1 MAAPK
6 FVEGEVRV
14 VGNRWSPRVH
24 AIKDF
29 LARSRVPYRWLDPE
43 TDSQARGLL
52 ERAGTGDEN
61 IPLVLLPDGSM
72 LVNPDVHTVAEKLGL
87 DTEPDSKFWDLI
99 VVGGGPAG
107 VTASIYAASDGL
119 RTVVVE
125 QGVPGGQIS
134 YSGAVENY
142 PGFPEA
148 LSGSEL
154 TRRAVQQAER
164 FGVEIVVTRRAEK
177 LRIDGSQLLVGLE
190 DGSELAAHT
199 VLLAMGVSFR
209 WLDAPGCSPLVG
221 AGIYYGA
228 ATAEASACTAQEIY
242 VLGGG
247 NSAAQAALLL
257 AQYARKVTIIAI
269 EETLEAT
276 MSKYLID
283 RIRESKNIVV
293 KTGHTVVGAEGARH
307 LERITIRNVKTGE
320 TETVRADGLFVF
332 IGATP
337 RTDWLD
343 GVVDRDEGGFIM
355 SGVDCVEANG
365 FPVGWPLERPPFELE
380 TNRPGVFVA
389 GDVRRGSVKRLTSA
403 AGEGADA
410 VHYIFKHCEDLE
422 HIVRAQKNR
431 LPR

>member
-242 VLGGG
+242 ARRGQLRGSGSPPSRAVRPQGDHHRARG
-247 NSAAQAALLL
+247 NS
-257 AQYARKVTIIAI
+257 RGDDVEVSHRSDTKC
-269 EETLEAT
+269 E
-276 MSKYLID
+276 KH
-283 RIRESKNIVV
+283 R
-293 KTGHTVVGAEGARH
+293 
-307 LERITIRNVKTGE
+307 GE
-320 TETVRADGLFVF
+320 
-332 IGATP
+332 
-337 RTDWLD
+337 DWSHRRW
-343 GVVDRDEGGFIM
+343 G
-355 SGVDCVEANG
+355 
-365 FPVGWPLERPPFELE
+365 
-380 TNRPGVFVA
+380 
-389 GDVRRGSVKRLTSA
+389 RGSA
-403 AGEGADA
+403 APGAD
-410 VHYIFKHCEDLE
+410 HDQERQDRRNGDSPGGRTL
-422 HIVRAQKNR
+422 R
-431 LPR
+431 LHRRHAAHRLAGRRR